1 MRFWDTSG
9 IVPLLVEEEWTAAV
23 RALVAEDPA
32 MVAWWGTPA
41 ECASALARLRRE
53 EILSAR
59 EEERSLALLRALR
72 ESWTEVLPS
81 DAVRDGAMRLLRVH
95 PLRVAD
101 ALQLAAAQAWA
112 GSGSE
117 PQLVTF
123 DERLA
128 LAARLEGFRIRG
140 PDDVV

>member
-9 IVPLLVEEEWTAAV
+9 IVPLLVDEEWTAAV

-81 DAVRDGAMRLLRVH
+81 DAVREGAMRLLRVH
-95 PLRVAD
+95 PLRAAD

-112 GSGSE
+112 GPGSGPE
-117 PQLVTF
+117 LVTF

-128 LAARLEGFRIRG
+128 LAARLEGLRIRR